1 MANLNQN
8 IFGLLAYQ
16 KIYSDFYRDSQWER
30 ISPSTFNV
38 DYMNGSQM
46 LVNFA
51 SESFFKNYNF
61 FDLRYCNWQKDLFHG
76 VLPHQQY
83 GETAVASIT
92 PNVTG
97 KLSRSN
103 VS

>member
-1 MANLNQN
+1 MDLP
-8 IFGLLAYQ
+8 
-16 KIYSDFYRDSQWER
+16 DFFVDS
-30 ISPSTFNV
+30 F
-38 DYMNGSQM
+38 Y
-46 LVNFA
+46 
-51 SESFFKNYNF
+51 KNYNF

-97 KLSRSN
+97 KLTLSN
-103 VS
+103 FSTVGSAPTTASGTATENPPAFDTVGNLLIVTGKQQKN

>member
-1 MANLNQN
+1 
-8 IFGLLAYQ
+8 
-16 KIYSDFYRDSQWER
+16 
-30 ISPSTFNV
+30 
-38 DYMNGSQM
+38 M

-51 SESFFKNYNF
+51 SESFLKNYNF

-92 PNVTG
+92 PNVAG
-97 KLSRSN
+97 KLTLSN
-103 VS
+103 FSTVGSAPTTASGTATKNLPAFDTVGDLLVS

>member
-1 MANLNQN
+1 MANLSHN

-38 DYMNGSQM
+38 DYMDGSNM
-46 LVNFA
+46 FLTSFCSNIPFA
-51 SESFFKNYNF
+51 TSYNF

-83 GETAVASIT
+83 GETAVAAY
-92 PNVTG
+92 G
-97 KLSRSN
+97 LS
-103 VS
+103 